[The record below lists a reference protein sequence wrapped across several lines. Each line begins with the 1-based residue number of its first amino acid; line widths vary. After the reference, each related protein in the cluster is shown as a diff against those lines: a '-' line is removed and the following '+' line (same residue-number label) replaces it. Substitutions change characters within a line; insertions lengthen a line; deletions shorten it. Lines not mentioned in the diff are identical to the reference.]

1 MASLR
6 SQAWRRVAQRA
17 FSHLSSSSPLF
28 SSGLQG
34 LPAAVSVS
42 PTQTR
47 EHKSERMFWTKGLCA
62 AALAAG
68 AVSVAVGE
76 GNSRTEGRKL
86 GGSPVF
92 SRAFGRCPR
101 VAACAEKRTATD
113 LGAAED
119 FQRGGLYELAVNGG
133 KDKVLLSR
141 TADGTFY
148 CTGASCSHYSA
159 SLSKGVLT
167 AKRTVTCPLHDAEF
181 DLETG
186 KCVNGPALSAIPT
199 YPVEIKDGR
208 VVAQIPDEVPVRA
221 RGVYAKEKRGQN
233 TETFVLLGGGA
244 AAATA
249 AETLRAEGF
258 DGRIVMIC
266 EESVP
271 PYDRP
276 VLTKNLNAKLD
287 NILLRPLKAL
297 QEDLGV
303 QVLLNSRAVGVDLKT
318 KTVRLEGN
326 APDVKF
332 DKLLLCT
339 GSEARRLTGLPNG
352 TARGIFTVRGKND
365 LQELSAFLEEN
376 KKFNSDPRVAIIGS
390 SFVGVELAAAFHRR
404 GCKNVTVIGQET
416 VPFERVLGSRVGG
429 SIKQLIC
436 SKGVRFYPQSKV
448 VGFTSSRD
456 RVTGVE
462 LASGEIIQADV
473 VIVGIGS
480 VPATKFL
487 ADQSEFALA
496 RDGAIVTDPL
506 LRLPA
511 NPDVFVAGDIAAYPY
526 VKTGEQIRVE
536 HWAVAMQQGRVAAL
550 NMLGHHVPFTQ
561 IPFFWSMIFG
571 KGMRFA
577 GWIGSGFDEVIIEGD
592 IDKQQFVAYYVKD
605 DRVTAVCTMGRDPV
619 AVAAVELLEQ
629 NLMPSPGELRQGL
642 KNSQDVLAIA
652 KETAATKTVKRLV

>member
-17 FSHLSSSSPLF
+17 FSHLSSSSPLL

-113 LGAAED
+113 LGAVED

-332 DKLLLCT
+332 DK
-339 GSEARRLTGLPNG
+339 
-352 TARGIFTVRGKND
+352 
-365 LQELSAFLEEN
+365 
-376 KKFNSDPRVAIIGS
+376 
-390 SFVGVELAAAFHRR
+390 
-404 GCKNVTVIGQET
+404 
-416 VPFERVLGSRVGG
+416 
-429 SIKQLIC
+429 
-436 SKGVRFYPQSKV
+436 
-448 VGFTSSRD
+448 
-456 RVTGVE
+456 
-462 LASGEIIQADV
+462 
-473 VIVGIGS
+473 
-480 VPATKFL
+480 
-487 ADQSEFALA
+487 
-496 RDGAIVTDPL
+496 
-506 LRLPA
+506 
-511 NPDVFVAGDIAAYPY
+511 
-526 VKTGEQIRVE
+526 
-536 HWAVAMQQGRVAAL
+536 
-550 NMLGHHVPFTQ
+550 
-561 IPFFWSMIFG
+561 
-571 KGMRFA
+571 
-577 GWIGSGFDEVIIEGD
+577 
-592 IDKQQFVAYYVKD
+592 
-605 DRVTAVCTMGRDPV
+605 
-619 AVAAVELLEQ
+619 
-629 NLMPSPGELRQGL
+629 
-642 KNSQDVLAIA
+642 
-652 KETAATKTVKRLV
+652 

>member
-1 MASLR
+1 MRKALRRREEEEEKTRRNRREETEISIPGEAGAVRQETHHGLPDSFYGGGEAASSSKWMKPGENIAFCAKTGAAPVAFSVPLNPLLNITMASLR

-17 FSHLSSSSPLF
+17 FSHLSSSSPLL

-47 EHKSERMFWTKGLCA
+47 EHKS
-62 AALAAG
+62 
-68 AVSVAVGE
+68 E

-101 VAACAEKRTATD
+101 IAACAEKRTATD

-258 DGRIVMIC
+258 DG
-266 EESVP
+266 
-271 PYDRP
+271 
-276 VLTKNLNAKLD
+276 
-287 NILLRPLKAL
+287 KASTT
-297 QEDLGV
+297 D
-303 QVLLNSRAVGVDLKT
+303 VG
-318 KTVRLEGN
+318 R
-326 APDVKF
+326 
-332 DKLLLCT
+332 
-339 GSEARRLTGLPNG
+339 
-352 TARGIFTVRGKND
+352 
-365 LQELSAFLEEN
+365 
-376 KKFNSDPRVAIIGS
+376 
-390 SFVGVELAAAFHRR
+390 
-404 GCKNVTVIGQET
+404 
-416 VPFERVLGSRVGG
+416 
-429 SIKQLIC
+429 
-436 SKGVRFYPQSKV
+436 
-448 VGFTSSRD
+448 
-456 RVTGVE
+456 
-462 LASGEIIQADV
+462 
-473 VIVGIGS
+473 
-480 VPATKFL
+480 
-487 ADQSEFALA
+487 
-496 RDGAIVTDPL
+496 
-506 LRLPA
+506 
-511 NPDVFVAGDIAAYPY
+511 
-526 VKTGEQIRVE
+526 
-536 HWAVAMQQGRVAAL
+536 
-550 NMLGHHVPFTQ
+550 
-561 IPFFWSMIFG
+561 
-571 KGMRFA
+571 
-577 GWIGSGFDEVIIEGD
+577 
-592 IDKQQFVAYYVKD
+592 
-605 DRVTAVCTMGRDPV
+605 
-619 AVAAVELLEQ
+619 
-629 NLMPSPGELRQGL
+629 
-642 KNSQDVLAIA
+642 
-652 KETAATKTVKRLV
+652 